1 MQLKLKGVIAI
12 MLAFPVMGC
21 SYGSGLLGPGLTAPL
36 SAADEAADDKQC
48 QTTGYQIGTPAYD
61 QCRQELNR
69 QHVVAERYQATPS
82 NAVPR

>member
-1 MQLKLKGVIAI
+1 MQSKLMGVIAI
-12 MLAFPVMGC
+12 MLAFPVTGC